1 MKRFVL
7 ILLRFVPI
15 VAAFC
20 CATNS
25 ISSCLGHNMVW
36 LGYVMHGAMMMTWIA
51 LAILFRFCFYYFMLV
66 IYVLL
71 NELINTIDA
80 IKPLPI
86 SDWNMF
92 VFQCG
97 LIGFTIII
105 ATIVHVYCQRRNKNS
120 ASDVPHELG

>member
-15 VAAFC
+15 IAALC

-25 ISSCLGHNMVW
+25 ISSCFGHSMEW
-36 LGYVMHGAMMMTWIA
+36 LGYVMHGAMLLTWIA

-86 SDWNMF
+86 SNWNIF
-92 VFQCG
+92 VLHCG
-97 LIGFTIII
+97 LIGMTIII
-105 ATIVHVYCQRRNKNS
+105 ATIVHVYHQRRNKVAS
-120 ASDVPHELG
+120 AVFPHELG